1 MKKLLSLFFLFL
13 FGSILLGQS
22 NNSYEINVE
31 LIQEDKLLIINQKM
45 ILKKFF
51 LKTGQILTE
60 TIILNLQKE
69 FLMNIP
75 DHLHSQIINKEV
87 LQK

>member
-22 NNSYEINVE
+22 NNSYDINVE

-45 ILKKFF
+45 ILNNDSNNIIEKVF
-51 LKTGQILTE
+51 LEDWSNSYRGQ
-60 TIILNLQKE
+60 
-69 FLMNIP
+69 
-75 DHLHSQIINKEV
+75 
-87 LQK
+87 